1 MKLNLLPK
9 TNIEEVL
16 IKERLKGFHPK
27 DTYQSVEDLIHE
39 LDIKTQNDF
48 IFDRNELFFLQLYYL
63 YIV

>member
-27 DTYQSVEDLIHE
+27 DTYQSVEDLNHE
-39 LDIKTQNDF
+39 
-48 IFDRNELFFLQLYYL
+48 
-63 YIV
+63 